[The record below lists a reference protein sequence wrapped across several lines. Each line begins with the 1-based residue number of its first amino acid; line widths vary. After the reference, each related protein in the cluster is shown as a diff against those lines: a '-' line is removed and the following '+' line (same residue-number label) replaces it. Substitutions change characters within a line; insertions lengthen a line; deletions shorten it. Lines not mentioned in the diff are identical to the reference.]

1 MSFGSERDRVR
12 PRRNY
17 SSPVRGVMWL
27 MSLAVPALFLSPGA
41 ACAQAQELNPYLAL
55 NDLFSADFPAA
66 PTIRESTY
74 TTALGIILPAR
85 VYTAEDDFGK
95 YSVTVVDWRN
105 AEELYEAFLAGCQ
118 DCDGAMPNDIRGAAL
133 HAAFGFVSRGGEVT
147 YLGKMDTEEVD
158 GVRVHL
164 LNGDGSRTYS
174 TAHWHEYRLYI
185 IEATAP
191 PSAPPPNSFTV
202 SIGFIDEDGRR
213 VRYEERYAPLFPT
226 PARSR

>member
-133 HAAFGFVSRGGEVT
+133 HAARHWTGFRQRGA
-147 YLGKMDTEEVD
+147 TEFPRGDHTWGRWNTRKVD
-158 GVRVHL
+158 DNRYRPGVGV
-164 LNGDGSRTYS
+164 GSDRQQTRSAMRTS
-174 TAHWHEYRLYI
+174 G
-185 IEATAP
+185 
-191 PSAPPPNSFTV
+191 SA
-202 SIGFIDEDGRR
+202 RR
-213 VRYEERYAPLFPT
+213 R
-226 PARSR
+226 